1 MSKPLPWMYFLSSS
15 SAAAVQHQK
24 QYHGCRLHGYYEKMS
39 ISYWPHK
46 EVLVASH
53 HRWYCT
59 SCFDSTRQ
67 FFSCIISLGSKG
79 SWDSSTH
86 QTSRCIRSLGIG
98 SSTSE
103 ARFSLIVVII
113 VDDSLLDLR
122 RLRKWLKEGNGCNLR
137 ISANC
142 LLGSIILDTASS
154 VR

>member
-24 QYHGCRLHGYYEKMS
+24 QYHGCRRHGYSEKNEF
-39 ISYWPHK
+39 SYWPHK
-46 EVLVASH
+46 ELLVASH

-67 FFSCIISLGSKG
+67 FFHASLVWGQRAAE
-79 SWDSSTH
+79 TV
-86 QTSRCIRSLGIG
+86 RLIRPQDAARPSAW
-98 SSTSE
+98 

-113 VDDSLLDLR
+113 VDNSLLDLR
-122 RLRKWLKEGNGCNLR
+122 RLRKWLKNGNGYNLR